1 MIGASPAYFLSLF
14 SPRFTPG
21 HIESSL
27 SELSRMGFQSLQLET
42 FVPEQVDLFDKTTCA
57 RLKAS
62 IETAG
67 LSTSQFVAHH
77 LQDYFS
83 SLEGFTDSQ
92 LISDFRRILSVA
104 ALVHPQGTLTI
115 PQPAF
120 ATSDRFPLPSFSDLW
135 STYLDKLDTLRNLAT
150 EEGMALAV
158 EVLPGSLLGNSDG
171 FLRMSTC
178 LGAPYIGINLDTGHA
193 WACKENMALLP
204 LKLKNYIYGTHI
216 SDNYSCENSSLRP
229 GKGTIP
235 WDSFFSACHMADYQG
250 PFDVEIRCTPEEV
263 EFEYSAAYQFLI
275 QYTLP
280 QLEV

>member
-27 SELSRMGFQSLQLET
+27 SELTRIGFQSLQLET

-83 SLEGFTDSQ
+83 SLDGLNDSQ

-120 ATSDRFPLPSFSDLW
+120 SISNRFPLPPFSDIW
-135 STYLDKLDTLRNLAT
+135 STYLDKLDTLRNLAA

-171 FLRMSTC
+171 FLHMSTY

-204 LKLKNYIYGTHI
+204 LKLKNYMYGTHI
-216 SDNYSCENSSLRP
+216 SDNDSCENSSLRP

-235 WDSFFSACHMADYQG
+235 WNSFFNACHMAGYQG

>member
-1 MIGASPAYFLSLF
+1 MIGVSPAYFLSLF
-14 SPRFTPG
+14 SSRFTPG
-21 HIESSL
+21 NISSSL
-27 SELSRMGFQSLQLET
+27 GELTRIGFRSLQLET
-42 FVPEQVDLFDKTTCA
+42 FVPEQVELFDKGTCA
-57 RLKAS
+57 QLKAS

-83 SLEGFTDSQ
+83 SFEGLNDPQ
-92 LISDFRRILSVA
+92 LISDFRRILSVV

-115 PQPAF
+115 PQPSF
-120 ATSDRFPLPSFSDLW
+120 SLGGSFPPPSFSEIW
-135 STYLDKLDTLRNLAT
+135 STYLVKLDTLRNFAE
-150 EEGMALAV
+150 EEGIALAV

-171 FLRMSTC
+171 FLHMSTR

-193 WACKENMALLP
+193 WACKENLALLP
-204 LKLKNYIYGTHI
+204 LKLKHYIYGTHI

-235 WDSFFSACHMADYQG
+235 WESFFSACRMAGYSG

-263 EFEYSAAYQFLI
+263 EFEYSAAYQFLS
-275 QYTLP
+275 QYTLQ